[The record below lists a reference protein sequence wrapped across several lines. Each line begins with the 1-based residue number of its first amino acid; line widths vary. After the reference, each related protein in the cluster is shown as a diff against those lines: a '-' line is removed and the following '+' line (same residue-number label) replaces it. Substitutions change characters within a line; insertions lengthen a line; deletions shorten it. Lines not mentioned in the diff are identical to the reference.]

1 MERGGFGR
9 GVGFCEGCCFV
20 DDGVVGGCWVK
31 LWMVVDDFVVK
42 GLKGGRRVLGSLK
55 EVVSMECVDAMQK
68 FQEFEKNYFKICDVQ
83 H

>member
-1 MERGGFGR
+1 M
-9 GVGFCEGCCFV
+9 
-20 DDGVVGGCWVK
+20 K